1 MALIQCTECGKQI
14 SDKATSCPG
23 CGAPGMAQRVEPTP
37 TRRTAANEP
46 IELENGKWAW
56 GGMEFNSPESAKMF
70 AKSRQLGS
78 APDSR
83 TPEQQP
89 VSDEDRY
96 GHTFPG
102 MKSAETKKMGPLGW
116 MLTLGFAALIGS
128 CVFGGS
134 SNQSAS
140 TSRASSEF
148 SESTGLSLCKQAIR
162 LVSRDP
168 DKAEIPYATPS
179 RIGPDYVYTW
189 TPGVNTIRL
198 RNGLGL
204 DVPASARCAVNAAL
218 GQISKLDVNGN
229 TIVH

>member
-1 MALIQCTECGKQI
+1 
-14 SDKATSCPG
+14 
-23 CGAPGMAQRVEPTP
+23 
-37 TRRTAANEP
+37 
-46 IELENGKWAW
+46 
-56 GGMEFNSPESAKMF
+56 MF
-70 AKSRQLGS
+70 ARSRQQGPLTEHQ
-78 APDSR
+78 PDS
-83 TPEQQP
+83 
-89 VSDEDRY
+89 DEERY
-96 GHTFPG
+96 KHTFPS
-102 MKSAETKKMGPLGW
+102 MNAKAKKSGPFGWLLILGI
-116 MLTLGFAALIGS
+116 AAAIGS

-134 SNQSAS
+134 SKQPTNSN
-140 TSRASSEF
+140 RASGDI
-148 SESTGLSLCKQAIR
+148 SESKAMSLCKQAIR

-168 DKAEIPYATPS
+168 DKAEIPYVSPS